1 MAKDLPAVLRITS
14 GATNENEFVLVH
26 VETAGSKPLDLKLIG
41 TDNESAF
48 TVSFKDSRIS
58 SLKAKNSPCSDEEW
72 SSILSSLLLGE
83 STQGAQANV
92 MRGVEVHAKVED
104 TTMTLVIQK
113 VTEGIK
119 QRLGAIKL
127 TEDANAADEISLF
140 DWCALTIK
148 SSESSKSEL
157 ESLQIKYKEQQETL
171 DKLNEHFKELNKAK
185 ADYETE
191 LFEKFALL
199 LNEKKLKIRDQQR
212 LLSCATVD
220 PAKLEAIKSARAGVN
235 RTAGASRS
243 GKRKAA
249 KDAQVESSDDSDSGF
264 EKMDLDDPEPRLA
277 PEPGQDDESD
287 KADQQTPEPSD
298 VEDTATEDEADEPP
312 RAQPQAA
319 RKKHVVEDSPDDE
332 QSPPAKPAPKPL
344 PPTRNLPFAK
354 KANPVPAP
362 KPTPAPA
369 PAPVDGSETESDEE
383 L

>member
-264 EKMDLDDPEPRLA
+264 EKMDLDDPESRPA
-277 PEPGQDDESD
+277 PEPEQDDESD

-298 VEDTATEDEADEPP
+298 VEDTATEDEADEPLP
-312 RAQPQAA
+312 PPQAA

-332 QSPPAKPAPKPL
+332 PSPPAKPAPKAL

-354 KANPVPAP
+354 KANPVAAP